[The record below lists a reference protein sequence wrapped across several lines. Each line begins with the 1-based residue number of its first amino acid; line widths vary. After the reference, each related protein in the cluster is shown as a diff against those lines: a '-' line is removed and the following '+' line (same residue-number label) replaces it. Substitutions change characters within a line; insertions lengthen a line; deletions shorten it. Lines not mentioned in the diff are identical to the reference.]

1 MESSIPVGRE
11 HIQTLKMLQSKPVD
25 LIKWSILCPSG
36 MKPAVTTPD
45 LKILEGPRKHDFV
58 VKADV
63 PPVWKESW
71 WKNVPVFGRYV
82 EVMRSF
88 VGNMTTLEENADF
101 WAEDLESGSKE
112 WEFRRVGV
120 MDMAEMRG

>member
-1 MESSIPVGRE
+1 MRSSIPVGRE

-36 MKPAVTTPD
+36 MKPAVATPD
-45 LKILEGPRKHDFV
+45 LKILDGPRKRDFV

-63 PPVWKESW
+63 PSVWNGSW
-71 WKNVPVFGRYV
+71 WRNVPVLGRYV
-82 EVMRSF
+82 EVMKSLM
-88 VGNMTTLEENADF
+88 GNMTTLEENADF
-101 WAEDLESGSKE
+101 LAEDLEGGDQK

-120 MDMAEMRG
+120 VDMAGK